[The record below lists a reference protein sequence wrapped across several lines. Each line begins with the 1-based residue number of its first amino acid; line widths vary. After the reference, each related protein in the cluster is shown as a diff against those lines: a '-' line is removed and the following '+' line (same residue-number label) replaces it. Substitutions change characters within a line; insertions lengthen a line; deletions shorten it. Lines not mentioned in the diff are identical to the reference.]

1 MVILGLNPRKV
12 YERQNPNFAILMH
25 SKGNRELLNAM
36 PYLEVPG
43 IKSKKTVLSNFGVNT
58 CKTMNK

>member
-1 MVILGLNPRKV
+1 
-12 YERQNPNFAILMH
+12 
-25 SKGNRELLNAM
+25 M

-43 IKSKKTVLSNFGVNT
+43 IKSKKTVLSNFGVPT

>member
-1 MVILGLNPRKV
+1 
-12 YERQNPNFAILMH
+12 
-25 SKGNRELLNAM
+25 M

-43 IKSKKTVLSNFGVNT
+43 IKSKKTVLLNFGVPT